1 MSKKL
6 LIIIPCFFLS
16 NIILSS
22 DGEAI
27 IQEKKSGTITGTI
40 KVKGVR
46 DAGDIVVFLEK
57 VEGVFIPSEEKPVLD
72 QKNMIFIPHI
82 LPVLVGTTV
91 KFPNSD
97 NVTHNV
103 FSPSPTKK
111 FNLGTY
117 ASGVVRELTFDT
129 PGVIAVLCNVHA
141 EMSAFIV
148 VLGNP
153 FFALTGPDGK
163 FTINNVP
170 AGAYKIITWHEKLK
184 EQEQEVT
191 VSSNKTVIVNF
202 NLSR

>member
-1 MSKKL
+1 M
-6 LIIIPCFFLS
+6 
-16 NIILSS
+16 
-22 DGEAI
+22 
-27 IQEKKSGTITGTI
+27 
-40 KVKGVR
+40 
-46 DAGDIVVFLEK
+46 VFLEK
-57 VEGVFIPSEEKPVLD
+57 VDGVFIPSEEKPVLD

-148 VLGNP
+148 VLENP
-153 FFALTGPDGK
+153 YFAVTGPDGK

-170 AGAYKIITWHEKLK
+170 AGTYTVNYWHEKLGQQTK
-184 EQEQEVT
+184 QVT
-191 VSSNKTVIVNF
+191 VAAGAATA
-202 NLSR
+202 NLAFKPKG